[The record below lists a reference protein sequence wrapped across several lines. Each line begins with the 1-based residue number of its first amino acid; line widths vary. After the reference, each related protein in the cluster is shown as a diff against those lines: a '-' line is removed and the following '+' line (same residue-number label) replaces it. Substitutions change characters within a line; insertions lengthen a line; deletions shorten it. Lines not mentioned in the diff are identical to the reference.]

1 MSDNLDLVR
10 SIYAGWERGDF
21 SATDWVDPEIEFV
34 FADGPE
40 PGRWGG
46 LAGMRQ
52 GLRTNMSAWEDMRV
66 EADEYREVDDEH
78 VLVLEHFT
86 GRGRT
91 SGLDLAEMGSSA
103 AAVFS
108 LRDGAVTRLV
118 TYFDRR
124 GALAELGLAE

>member
-1 MSDNLDLVR
+1 
-10 SIYAGWERGDF
+10 
-21 SATDWVDPEIEFV
+21 
-34 FADGPE
+34 
-40 PGRWGG
+40 
-46 LAGMRQ
+46 
-52 GLRTNMSAWEDMRV
+52 MRV

>member
-1 MSDNLDLVR
+1 VR
-10 SIYAGWERGDF
+10 SIYAAWECGDF
-21 SATDWVDPEIEFV
+21 SATDWVDPEIEFI

-40 PGRWGG
+40 RGRWAG

-52 GLRTNMSAWEDMRV
+52 GLRANLSAWEDMRV
-66 EADEYREVDDEH
+66 EADEYREVGDEH

-91 SGLDLAEMGSSA
+91 SRLDLAEMGSHS
-103 AAVFS
+103 AAVFR
-108 LRDGAVTRLV
+108 LRDGAVTSLV

-124 GALAELGLAE
+124 GALADLGLEE